1 MVGLAFGIA
10 ASANFPILFLSIYW
24 SKLTTRGA
32 FIGGFMGLITAVSL
46 VILGPNVWVQILGNK
61 EAIFPYAHPALFSV
75 TVAFVSIWFFSI
87 IDNSKRA
94 TTERAMFRAQNVRA
108 NTGIGSAGAVSH

>member
-1 MVGLAFGIA
+1 
-10 ASANFPILFLSIYW
+10 
-24 SKLTTRGA
+24 
-32 FIGGFMGLITAVSL
+32 MGLITAVAL

-75 TVAFVSIWFFSI
+75 TVAFVGIWLFSI
-87 IDNSKRA
+87 TDNSKRA
-94 TTERAMFRAQNVRA
+94 QEDRSKFRAQNIRA